1 MRRIKA
7 WFTNNL
13 GLKLFSI
20 AFAIILW
27 LLVTNYNDP
36 STSIQI
42 SNVPVTFINAET
54 LEDQGE
60 TYIVEDGTDTI
71 PVVSI
76 TAKRSIVDSLSA
88 DNVVAEADLSK
99 ISDDGTVR
107 IQLSTN
113 KYADSIS
120 SITGSINEV
129 KVSVEKEESKSLPIT
144 AKTSGSPAQGYTVG
158 TVTTSQNQVKITG
171 AASIV
176 DTVETAETTVDVSG
190 YSSAISTKASL
201 DLYDSDG
208 NVVDQTNLT
217 LNIDSVNVAV
227 EILPTKTVSITAQ
240 TQGDPADGYILE
252 NISIDPDE
260 VVIAGR
266 NSILKGTES
275 IVIPAEEV
283 DITDARKDVTA
294 KVDLTDYLPDG
305 IILANSDSDSDSD
318 INVTVTAHITR
329 GEEKTVDFETGD
341 ISLTNVPDGYTA
353 EVTGTS
359 QDSGD
364 SEDEDTLSLTVEGTT
379 SMLTSVTSST
389 IAPTIDVSALT
400 ENTNADTGDL
410 SGDYDAQ
417 VTFTLPDG
425 VRMEDNVV
433 VTVTLTAD

>member
-305 IILANSDSDSDSD
+305 IILANSDSDSD

>member
-99 ISDDGTVR
+99 IGDDGTVR

-252 NISIDPDE
+252 SISIDPDE

-305 IILANSDSDSDSD
+305 IILANSNSDSDT
-318 INVTVTAHITR
+318 NVTVTTHITR

-400 ENTNADTGDL
+400 DNTNADTGDL

>member
-158 TVTTSQNQVKITG
+158 TITTSQNQVKITG
-171 AASIV
+171 AKSIV

-217 LNIDSVNVAV
+217 LNIDSVNVAM

-252 NISIDPDE
+252 SISIDPDE

-266 NSILKGTES
+266 KSILKGTES

-305 IILANSDSDSDSD
+305 IILANSDSDSDT
-318 INVTVTAHITR
+318 NVTVTAHVTR

-389 IAPTIDVSALT
+389 IAPTIDVSTLT
-400 ENTNADTGDL
+400 DNTNADTGDL